1 MLCGGVLCILAS
13 GNRWAAWKDT
23 QKYDLKCGE
32 LGRTQMAQEFGGMVV
47 GAPALAGIKPGPT
60 YYHFAGISLPHNEQV
75 HAAWLC
81 MPYARS
87 WWQCFSVFRSLRNKA
102 TQ

>member
-60 YYHFAGISLPHNEQV
+60 YYHFAGISLPHNGP
-75 HAAWLC
+75 AAMCRPACRIVCRGLHIADC
-81 MPYARS
+81 YAT
-87 WWQCFSVFRSLRNKA
+87 FS
-102 TQ
+102 